1 MEEKHISLSCMP
13 AFLSYLYSPTEIFG
27 TVVGHPEIKIK
38 TYTMSTKM
46 ASKLAFMQREDIER
60 VILRHLEF
68 DGKKKEF
75 SLNIDIAIDELRM
88 IDLTQTKYKYSQLY
102 SQMLVPEWML
112 HSNEEGKMEE
122 EQEGEEAPKKQLVTI
137 DITIK

>member
-1 MEEKHISLSCMP
+1 MMVEKPLYHFSMLKYLSNN
-13 AFLSYLYSPTEIFG
+13 FSPTELFG
-27 TVVGHPEIKIK
+27 TVAGHPDIKIK
-38 TYTMSTKM
+38 PYTMSTKM

-88 IDLTQTKYKYSQLY
+88 IDLT
-102 SQMLVPEWML
+102 
-112 HSNEEGKMEE
+112 
-122 EQEGEEAPKKQLVTI
+122 
-137 DITIK
+137 